1 LQAYSDIC
9 DTPRQE
15 TALSETETR
24 ADRDGFEVGSLD
36 FGSVGPIAFSPDGV
50 LFVADNVRA
59 GIVAIDLCDDEREV
73 AVPEIANLDERLAA
87 FLGCARDDVVIRDL
101 AVHPLSQAVFLSV
114 MRGAG
119 DAAVPVVA
127 RIAAD
132 EILSVVECDNVSYAR
147 TTIEDAPAVDDER
160 QEEYGE
166 RGIPLY
172 HRVVAKGDPE
182 GEGYWLAD
190 FGFTLT
196 IARESLR
203 SVTITDL
210 AFVDDELLVAGASS
224 EEFVSTLRR
233 IPFPFREQ
241 ARATALEIY
250 HVNHG
255 KYETYAPVRTFAP
268 YAGGSGILA
277 SYTCTPIVHFPVAEL
292 VDGARVVGRT
302 VAELGGANTPIDIVS
317 FTRDDGDYVLISNT
331 RLPLLK
337 IDCRDIA
344 AQEGLTE
351 PRQPRGV
358 PREELPHKGVS
369 RMAVVEGRVLMLQRD
384 DAGLHLRSY
393 GSASL

>member
-1 LQAYSDIC
+1 
-9 DTPRQE
+9 
-15 TALSETETR
+15 
-24 ADRDGFEVGSLD
+24 
-36 FGSVGPIAFSPDGV
+36 VGPIAFGPDGV
-50 LFVADNVRA
+50 LFVADNLRA
-59 GIVAIDLCDDEREV
+59 EIVAVDLSDDESAAAVVEV
-73 AVPEIANLDERLAA
+73 KNLDERLAA
-87 FLGCARDDVVIRDL
+87 YLGCAPSDVAIRGL
-101 AVHPLSQAVFLSV
+101 AAHPGSQAVFLAV

-119 DAAVPVVA
+119 DAAFPVLIKVA
-127 RIAAD
+127 GD
-132 EILSVVECDNVSYAR
+132 GTLSEVECENVSYAR
-147 TTIEDAPAVDDER
+147 TAIDHAPAVDDRRQDER
-160 QEEYGE
+160 SRY
-166 RGIPLY
+166 GIPLY
-172 HRVVAKGDPE
+172 HHLVAE
-182 GEGYWLAD
+182 GEAEGEDYELTD
-190 FGFTLT
+190 VGITLRVQ
-196 IARESLR
+196 RERLR
-203 SVTITDL
+203 EITVTDV
-210 AFVDDELLVAGASS
+210 AFVDGELLVAGASS

-233 IPFPFREQ
+233 IPFPFREG
-241 ARATALEIY
+241 AKASALEIY